1 MEKFLAKVYP
11 KISQILERNANIH
24 IFDSYDVIWEDDV
37 AEETELIHKLISNY
51 DFCEAN
57 NATSKSLQKL
67 KDSEKNGKLNSQS
80 TNHDDDDF
88 DEFNDYN

>member
-11 KISQILERNANIH
+11 KISQILERNANVH

-51 DFCEAN
+51 DFSEAN
-57 NATSKSLQKL
+57 NATSKSL
-67 KDSEKNGKLNSQS
+67 
-80 TNHDDDDF
+80 
-88 DEFNDYN
+88 